1 MGSKGNRFGIGPI
14 ETPTAGLP
22 RRSREPGPM
31 GVAVRESAASA
42 LEASDTLVEQR
53 RQNAADARELRQ
65 AREEGR
71 VLVQLPIEAIGLD
84 DLPRDRLELSA
95 VAESDEMEELKT
107 SIRERGQRE
116 PIEVFLTADGR
127 YQLKKG
133 WRRLTALRQL
143 HAEAGEPRFAF
154 AVARVTLADGDRVGL
169 YVDMVEENVI
179 RQDLSF
185 AEMAQIAI
193 ALAADPQAG
202 IADAD
207 AAVAR
212 LYRSLHKVKRAY
224 IRSFV
229 TLLAQLGGALPFPKA
244 IPRDLGVDLARRLGE
259 GASIALDRLAA
270 CETPDEQNALLREAL
285 SHAEGAADA
294 PRPARTPR
302 ADRQKYEFH
311 VGEAKV
317 TARNGEFRIRAA
329 VDYTGVERRV
339 LERAVRAFQAALDAK
354 DQDPV
359 TGR

>member
-14 ETPTAGLP
+14 DTPAAGLP
-22 RRSREPGPM
+22 RRNRDPGPM

-42 LEASDTLVEQR
+42 QEASDALIEQR
-53 RQNAADARELRQ
+53 RQNAADAREFR
-65 AREEGR
+65 AAKDEGR
-71 VLVQLPIEAIGLD
+71 VLVPLPINGIGLD
-84 DLPRDRLELSA
+84 DLPRDRLDLQG
-95 VAESDEMEELKT
+95 VAASDEMEELKA

-143 HAEAGEPRFAF
+143 HAETEDPRFAF
-154 AVARVTLADGDRVGL
+154 AIARVTVADADRVGL

-193 ALAADPQAG
+193 SLAADPQAG
-202 IADAD
+202 IADPE

-229 TLLAQLGGALPFPKA
+229 ALMAQIGPDLPFPKA
-244 IPRDLGVDLARRLGE
+244 VPRDLGVEVARRLAE
-259 GASIALDRLAA
+259 GLKIPRDQLAA
-270 CETPDEQNALLREAL
+270 CPTPEDQNRFLRDLLA
-285 SHAEGAADA
+285 GAAPVTDA
-294 PRPARTPR
+294 APADPAT
-302 ADRQKYEFH
+302 ARQKYEFH
-311 VGEAKV
+311 VGETKV
-317 TARNGEFRIRAA
+317 TARNGEFRLRA
-329 VDYTGVERRV
+329 VFDYSGVERRV
-339 LERAVRAFQAALDAK
+339 LERAVRAFQDVLAGK
-354 DQDPV
+354 D
-359 TGR
+359 